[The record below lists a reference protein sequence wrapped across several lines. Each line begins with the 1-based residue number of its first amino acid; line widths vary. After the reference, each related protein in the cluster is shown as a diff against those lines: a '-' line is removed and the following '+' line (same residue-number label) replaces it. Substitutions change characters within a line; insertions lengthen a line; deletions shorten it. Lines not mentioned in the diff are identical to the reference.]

1 MNLWKRYHADI
12 MVPRFFFFILLVAR
26 VAKNNYSMFQILVL
40 GKNIVTT
47 KCQRRHRGTSG
58 HIQTQILVS
67 TEIFLASHRT
77 RYGQIFIMF
86 SATTAPRQAN
96 GLIPLSTS
104 VNFCGIIPSI
114 CFLVL
119 KTKGVLF
126 IFYFFLI
133 AYLFSYLINKFYLPL
148 AKYFRMFKDY
158 PKPTCCSV

>member
-1 MNLWKRYHADI
+1 MSLFCGFFNPYSWPSKCSYTQYLQFQRRTISEIPNISMNLWTCYHADI
-12 MVPRFFFFILLVAR
+12 MVPRFFPSYCSLQEWQ
-26 VAKNNYSMFQILVL
+26 KTTMFQIMVL
-40 GKNIVTT
+40 GKNTVTT
-47 KCQRRHRGTSG
+47 RCQRRHRGTSG

-77 RYGQIFIMF
+77 RYGQIFILF

-126 IFYFFLI
+126 IFYFF
-133 AYLFSYLINKFYLPL
+133 
-148 AKYFRMFKDY
+148 
-158 PKPTCCSV
+158 